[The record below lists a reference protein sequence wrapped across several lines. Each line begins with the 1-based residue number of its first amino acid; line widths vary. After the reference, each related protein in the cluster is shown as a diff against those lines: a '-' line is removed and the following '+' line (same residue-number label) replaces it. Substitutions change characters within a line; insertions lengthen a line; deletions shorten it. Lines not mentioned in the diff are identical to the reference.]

1 MTEMSCGGCSSAEQR
16 SGDTIVSSFFHAQL
30 PLALCVQCQ
39 DDANVK
45 MGDSR
50 TMHARTTLAR
60 ILKDSAFVT
69 SLPVAQRL
77 CPCSLAT
84 AALAGVSP
92 LSSISIAVGA
102 SYAGLHLI
110 VLVPDAVSR

>member
-1 MTEMSCGGCSSAEQR
+1 M
-16 SGDTIVSSFFHAQL
+16 
-30 PLALCVQCQ
+30 
-39 DDANVK
+39 K

-69 SLPVAQRL
+69 LLPVAQRL

-92 LSSISIAVGA
+92 PLSKSISVGA
-102 SYAGLHLI
+102 SDAGLHLS